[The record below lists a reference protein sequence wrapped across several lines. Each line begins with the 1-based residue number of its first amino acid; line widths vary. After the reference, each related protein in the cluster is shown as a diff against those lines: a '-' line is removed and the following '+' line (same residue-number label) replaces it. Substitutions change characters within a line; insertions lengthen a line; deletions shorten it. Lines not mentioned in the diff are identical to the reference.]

1 MELKNILIDFEVK
14 NFMNTVFWKLFYEW
28 SFLCKENQRSLLQWR
43 QNTEERAECAEIKTK
58 PPSRSGAVMPTA
70 EEESIKKLIKVME

>member
-1 MELKNILIDFEVK
+1 
-14 NFMNTVFWKLFYEW
+14 MNTVFWKLFYEW

-43 QNTEERAECAEIKTK
+43 QNAEERAECVEIKTK
-58 PPSRSGAVMPTA
+58 PPSRSGAVMPTG